1 MSDNKRRYWDAA
13 RAVPDYAK
21 KEIRAGKL
29 KGYSNINPQ
38 WRLEKLTEMFG
49 PAGFGWKLENVSY
62 WTSEGVNECVM
73 WCSLDLRVCE
83 NGTWSEPIN
92 GIGGSKLYGKGQ
104 GDGINDEA
112 AKMAQTDAISV
123 ACKNLGIAADV
134 YMGLDD
140 TKYRAPQ
147 DDYSWGAKPATPAP
161 PAPPA
166 PPVPPKPRAQK
177 AAPAESPA
185 PAPPVTLEQV
195 VQEAANAANATALVA
210 VWNKYKVLY
219 GKDATFKKA
228 VADNPNNPSKQKK

>member
-147 DDYSWGAKPATPAP
+147 DDYSWGARPAATTP

-166 PPVPPKPRAQK
+166 PPKPRAQK
-177 AAPAESPA
+177 NAPAGSPEPA
-185 PAPPVTLEQV
+185 PATAPPVPLEV
-195 VQEAANAANATALVA
+195 IQEAKDAKSTKELIL
-210 VWNKYKVLY
+210 VWNKYKKLY
-219 GKDATFKKA
+219 GTDTNFKKA
-228 VADNPNNPSKQKK
+228 VADNPNNPSKI